1 MLDSEKCRRIIEQGA
16 TQQEAF
22 AWFDQLEIV
31 NSADIL
37 GLWKGIEIKTG
48 HPLEGVLSASN
59 WFGKR
64 FINEEQVDP
73 LVCLKNDG
81 TLYNVNPLLIPLD
94 LPIDKLPLISIKLGM
109 RLFQHLLATDKSAA
123 RIRMITYRGKT
134 TASMIYDDK
143 AIIDVFRKIDDQT
156 LLGVMDFKMRKVDK
170 SYFFVLRKVR

>member
-1 MLDSEKCRRIIEQGA
+1 MFDSEKYKRIIEQGA

-22 AWFDQLEIV
+22 AWFDQLETV

-64 FINEEQVDP
+64 FINEEQVYP

-81 TLYNVNPLLIPLD
+81 TLYNVNPWLLPLD
-94 LPIDKLPLISIKLGM
+94 LPIDKLPSISIKLGM
-109 RLFQHLLATDKSAA
+109 KLFRPLLATDKSSA
-123 RIRMITYRGKT
+123 RIRMTNYRDKT
-134 TASMIYDDK
+134 SASLIYDDK
-143 AIIDVFRKIDDQT
+143 AIIDVFRKIDNQT
-156 LLGVMDFKMRKVDK
+156 LLGVMDFKTRKVDK
-170 SYFFVLRKVR
+170 SYFFVLKKVR